1 MLSAYAQY
9 ERKLL
14 LERQREGIA
23 AAKLRGV
30 YKGRQPTARAKSVE
44 IIQLKK
50 SGKGVAE
57 ICRALAVSRASVYR
71 ILNNHTGAGG

>member
-1 MLSAYAQY
+1 MASW
-9 ERKLL
+9 ERSLL

-23 AAKLRGV
+23 SAKHRGA
-30 YKGRQPTARAKSVE
+30 YKGRVPTARAKTNE

-57 ICRALAVSRASVYR
+57 IVRALAVSRASVYR
-71 ILNNHTGAGG
+71 ILNQQTAG